1 MRRERTHENGNKM
14 AGEIIFSKEK
24 KCLRQKKFSTTLGE
38 YLWMESVF
46 QTLRTTRAENG
57 F

>member
-1 MRRERTHENGNKM
+1 MMRERTHENGNKM